1 MRFPVHAFVMNG
13 QSAEQTVGILRCS
26 GVEKIDVINASASS
40 SVTVRSIVSKADEPY
55 ILFINSPGVVA
66 IDRTS
71 ILRLLSVAVD
81 TGAVMLYSDS
91 FEERDGVLCSIPR
104 IECRKGALRD
114 DFDFGQLVLYK
125 TFALRDA
132 ANESDKDYSFAGWY
146 DMRLKLSRR
155 GVLFYLAEK
164 IYTVMQCYTDNSVE
178 QHFAYVDPR
187 NREVQEEMEEACTSH
202 LKVIGAWLPP
212 RDGAYRVDE
221 GRYPVTASVII
232 PVYNREKTIAEAV
245 ASALSQRTDFRYN
258 VIVTDNHST
267 DRTTE
272 ILRDMGRDGRLLH
285 LIPDSM
291 NLSIGGCWN
300 YAVNNSEC
308 GAYAVQLDSDDLYL
322 SDNVLQT
329 IVDAFRKDSCA
340 MIVGSYVVTD
350 FDGNRLP
357 LGIIDHRE
365 WSDENGHNN
374 LLRVN
379 GVGAPRA
386 FATQLLRENPFPNTG
401 YGEDYALG
409 LRLSRNYRLGRI
421 FSPLYGCRRWE
432 GNSDASLSVEKTNAN
447 NLYKDMLRTVE
458 LEARIKL

>member
-1 MRFPVHAFVMNG
+1 
-13 QSAEQTVGILRCS
+13 
-26 GVEKIDVINASASS
+26 
-40 SVTVRSIVSKADEPY
+40 
-55 ILFINSPGVVA
+55 
-66 IDRTS
+66 
-71 ILRLLSVAVD
+71 
-81 TGAVMLYSDS
+81 
-91 FEERDGVLCSIPR
+91 
-104 IECRKGALRD
+104 
-114 DFDFGQLVLYK
+114 
-125 TFALRDA
+125 
-132 ANESDKDYSFAGWY
+132 
-146 DMRLKLSRR
+146 
-155 GVLFYLAEK
+155 
-164 IYTVMQCYTDNSVE
+164 
-178 QHFAYVDPR
+178 
-187 NREVQEEMEEACTSH
+187 
-202 LKVIGAWLPP
+202 
-212 RDGAYRVDE
+212 
-221 GRYPVTASVII
+221 
-232 PVYNREKTIAEAV
+232 
-245 ASALSQRTDFRYN
+245 
-258 VIVTDNHST
+258 ST